1 MLELRNVSWFYS
13 SNGMVSTGFLRVS
26 LKFNLGEF
34 VAITG
39 DSGSGK
45 SILLNVI
52 SGLNSYLE
60 LKKLEFI
67 EL

>member
-1 MLELRNVSWFYS
+1 
-13 SNGMVSTGFLRVS
+13 MVSTGFLRVS
-26 LKFNLGEF
+26 LKFNLGKF

-39 DSGSGK
+39 ESGSGK